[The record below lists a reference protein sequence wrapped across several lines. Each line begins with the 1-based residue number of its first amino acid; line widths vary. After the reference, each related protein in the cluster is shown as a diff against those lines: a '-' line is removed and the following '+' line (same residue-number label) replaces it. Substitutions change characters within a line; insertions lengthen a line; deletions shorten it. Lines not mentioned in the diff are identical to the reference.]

1 MSVGKYLPGAS
12 FSIFAVRDDVVQC
25 KMNSYWST
33 LVLKV
38 CLAPPPIIDK
48 RYVLNTRQCSA
59 VQWSNYWS
67 NLSTHENVNWYRS
80 DLLTHFAFLFRF
92 VCRMCWDVVL
102 ILCVFS
108 TNGLVLTLESA
119 NQFILVNDLPEGL
132 EGTSDHQLQIRTN
145 FPVSTR
151 QKSMG
156 LWIMAFLCYSGWWP
170 MTFVQSVCL

>member
-12 FSIFAVRDDVVQC
+12 YSIFAVRDDVVQC

-80 DLLTHFAFLFRF
+80 DLLTHFAFLLYCEFSDTHVTCMSTQCISWSILHGHILFNRSA
-92 VCRMCWDVVL
+92 DVSDCGRYVIVTISRGCDPVNML
-102 ILCVFS
+102 YYSDLQETDYKI
-108 TNGLVLTLESA
+108 NGKYYFCKACFCSIATCNNIV
-119 NQFILVNDLPEGL
+119 
-132 EGTSDHQLQIRTN
+132 
-145 FPVSTR
+145 
-151 QKSMG
+151 
-156 LWIMAFLCYSGWWP
+156 
-170 MTFVQSVCL
+170 